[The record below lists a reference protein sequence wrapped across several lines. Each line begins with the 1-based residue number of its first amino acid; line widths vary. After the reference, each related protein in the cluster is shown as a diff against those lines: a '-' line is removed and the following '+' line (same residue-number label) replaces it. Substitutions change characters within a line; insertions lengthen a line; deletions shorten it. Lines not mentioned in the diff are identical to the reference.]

1 MSPAAA
7 PAPTAGLVIAVDGP
21 AAAGKGTLA
30 RTLAQHFGIDHLDTG
45 ALYRAV
51 GLRVLRVGGDP
62 ADPTVSE
69 QQARALATVDLRH
82 PDLRS
87 MQAAE
92 AASLVA
98 THLGV
103 RAALLEFQRRFAT
116 HPPGGKGA
124 VLDGRDIGT
133 VVLPDAPH
141 KIFVTAS
148 PAARAKRRWLE
159 LPEASRPALAEIEA
173 QVRQRDARD
182 QERAIAP
189 LKPAPD
195 AFLLDTT
202 DLDID
207 AAFAAAKAYLSRR

>member
-1 MSPAAA
+1 MI
-7 PAPTAGLVIAVDGP
+7 VAVDGP
-21 AAAGKGTLA
+21 AAAGKGTLS
-30 RTLAQHFGIDHLDTG
+30 RTLAAHFGLDHLDTG

-51 GLRVLRVGGDP
+51 GLRVLRAGGDP
-62 ADPTVSE
+62 KDPLVAEREAKELDAADLNH
-69 QQARALATVDLRH
+69 AA
-82 PDLRS
+82 LRS

-92 AASLVA
+92 AASQVA
-98 THLGV
+98 VIPAV
-103 RAALLEFQRRFAT
+103 RAALLQFQRDFA
-116 HPPGGKGA
+116 HRPPGARGA

-148 PAARAKRRWLE
+148 AAARAKRRWLE
-159 LPEASRPALAEIEA
+159 LSPEGRPPLAEVEA

-182 QERAIAP
+182 QERAASP

>member
-1 MSPAAA
+1 MSPTAA
-7 PAPTAGLVIAVDGP
+7 PAPAGRLVIAVDGP

-30 RTLAQHFGIDHLDTG
+30 RRLAQQFVIDHLDTG

-51 GLRVLRVGGDP
+51 GLRVLRAGGDP
-62 ADPTVSE
+62 ADPTVAE
-69 QQARALATVDLRH
+69 REARSLAAVDLHH

-92 AASLVA
+92 SASLVA
-98 THLGV
+98 SHPGV
-103 RAALLEFQRRFAT
+103 RAALLQFQRDFAA

-148 PAARAKRRWLE
+148 AAARAKRRWLE
-159 LPEASRPALAEIEA
+159 LPEEGRPALAEIEA

-182 QERAIAP
+182 QARAIAP
-189 LKPAPD
+189 LRPAAD